1 MPIQA
6 HMALALTAALEND
19 QLSLTG
25 LGWSVRPPHPQPMA
39 VYIVIEIPR
48 EEAGVHRW
56 RLELTYADGEPVV
69 ALGTPIAGVPEDF
82 VYEDETDV
90 SGLDD
95 PTLKTPLVGG
105 FVAILPP
112 FPLMEGREY
121 VWRLTV
127 DGETRDGW
135 TLAFRTSPPEPP
147 AQTGPRFQHLE

>member
-1 MPIQA
+1 
-6 HMALALTAALEND
+6 MALALTAAVEDD

-25 LGWSVRPPHPQPMA
+25 LGWSVRPPQPQPMA
-39 VYIVIEIPR
+39 VYILIEIPR
-48 EEAGVHRW
+48 DQAGVHRW
-56 RLELTYADGEPVV
+56 RLELTYADGEPVS
-69 ALGTPIAGVPEDF
+69 LETPVPGVPEDF
-82 VYEDETDV
+82 VYEDETAV

-95 PTLKTPLVGG
+95 PTLTTPLVAG

-112 FPLMEGREY
+112 FPLTEGREY

-147 AQTGPRFQHLE
+147 ARIGPRFQYPGQ